1 MLAKVRK
8 TIDKHRMIAPGDR
21 VLVGLSGGADSVAL
35 LSVLDR
41 LGPALG
47 HTLAAAHFNHK
58 TRGAESD
65 RDEAHVR
72 RLCESLRIDL
82 VTGALAA
89 RRPTGVSLEDFL
101 RRERYEFLQETAAAC
116 GANRIALGHHRADQA
131 ETVLMNLIRGSG
143 TAGLAGIPAVR
154 NGGLI
159 IRPLIDCSRRDITG
173 YLGRNGLSCVEDRS
187 NLDERFLRNR
197 IRSRLMPELARH
209 FNPSIGDT
217 LCRLA
222 DVLREENDYMTGQ
235 ARSHLSGWMSA
246 QSAGR
251 QGRLTVPVG
260 ELRQMHTALRRR
272 VILEVAR
279 DLAGAGSAIG
289 FEHVQAVLDLAGG
302 RNPGGTLDL
311 PGGLSVRR
319 RYGLLEFCR
328 VPGKS
333 RASRSNVS
341 RPTRGQAPRQ
351 DVPVKGDVHL
361 EGAGLTLRFRE
372 LRRVPAV
379 RTAARKAYLDL
390 DRVSGPL
397 VLRGIEPGD
406 RIQPL
411 GMKGTRKLKS
421 LLIDEKIPR
430 DLRGRMTVL
439 ADDLSV
445 LWVPWLRLSERV
457 RVGEGTRRV
466 LSVEII

>member
-41 LGPALG
+41 LRPALG
-47 HTLAAAHFNHK
+47 HTLAAAHFNHR

-65 RDEAHVR
+65 RDEAHAR
-72 RLCESLRIDL
+72 RLCETLRIDL
-82 VTGALAA
+82 VTGALAT

-101 RRERYEFLQETAAAC
+101 RRERYGFLQGTAEAA

-173 YLGRNGLSCVEDRS
+173 YLGRKGLPCVEDRS

-197 IRSRLMPELARH
+197 IRSRLMPELERH

-222 DVLREENDYMTGQ
+222 DVLREENGYMTGQ
-235 ARSHLSGWMSA
+235 AQAHLSGWTHA
-246 QSAGR
+246 QPPGR
-251 QGRLTVPVG
+251 EGRLAVPVG

-272 VILEVAR
+272 VILEIAR
-279 DLAGAGSAIG
+279 DLAGVGSAIG

-319 RYGLLEFCR
+319 TYGLLEFCR
-328 VPGKS
+328 APGKS
-333 RASRSNVS
+333 RAARSKEI
-341 RPTRGQAPRQ
+341 RPVHIPRQ
-351 DVPVKGDVHL
+351 EVPATGTVRL
-361 EGAGLTLRFRE
+361 EGVGLTLRFRE
-372 LRRVPAV
+372 MRRAPSVS
-379 RTAARKAYLDL
+379 TAGRKTYLDL

-430 DLRGRMTVL
+430 DLRGRMAVL

-445 LWVPWLRLSERV
+445 LWVPGLRLSERV

-466 LSVEII
+466 LSAEII